1 MEKKIFKP
9 TEEQQKILEIK
20 EGLHL
25 VLAPPGSGKT
35 ELLAER
41 VFDAKKVGLNDA
53 DLICLTFT
61 TRAAKGMKERIFAK
75 YPANEI
81 IIGNIHHY
89 CSLFLF
95 RNNLIP
101 LNTSILDEQ
110 DSDQLIE
117 ELKSSLNYQ
126 QQIYNPNL
134 LKLATYLK
142 QKELGFPN
150 ELFMK
155 PKASEIPEPF
165 IAKEVCEAYNNEKVK
180 NNYLD
185 FDDLL
190 TYTYYHLINPKKNAL
205 LLSKFKW
212 LQVDEVQD
220 LNPLQWAIIQKIVTL
235 DSLVVYF
242 GDYEQA
248 IFSFMG
254 AKLDSLHNIEKNV
267 KNNPKNAIHNLQKNF
282 RSPSYLLDIYIKF
295 AQTNWVPSWK
305 KPPIPELKQNA
316 PEKSLIIYEIPGKIY
331 DEANYISQK
340 IIPNILNETEKTAII
355 VRFNK
360 SADHISNSLQKASI
374 PHFKISGFDVFRRK
388 SVKGLMAFYSIILNE
403 LDRLSWARI
412 LYEFN
417 VLLTLK
423 ESRNFVNELTSNGLT
438 LLDILK
444 YSGKSSRL
452 QDFFEI
458 ASSKE
463 MIVFDTETTGLDTSK
478 DDIIQIAAVKLSRGQ
493 IIETFEVFINTD
505 FDLTA
510 SELIHNISKKHLI
523 EFGVSH
529 SKGLSDFLE
538 FIGENSV
545 LVAHNIGFDYSILN
559 SNLKRFC
566 GKSIDGH
573 ISQLFDSIT
582 ISKLLYP
589 NFPSYKLKDLIDILK
604 VEGVNSHNAM
614 DDVKAT
620 AGLINKLQSY
630 YLESIEKSQIAF
642 LNNSEKILILEKFNT
657 KFSELHSLTEC
668 QLDEPKS
675 LNQIAELYLNHI
687 KGLFIPKDESKIEKW
702 RKDWADEMNE
712 MDKLLRHIAH
722 YTEDS
727 HELNLKQKI
736 AKYIPEYRHFK
747 ESDLYIGNEKVVI
760 STVYKA
766 KGLEFDNV
774 IVAETTDE
782 NYPMLWPYANSTE
795 EEKRNRI
802 SEDARAFYVAMTRS
816 KRKLF
821 FTSSTHAK
829 NGKPVKQSRFIESI
843 LPFFIKENFT
853 NPS

>member
-1 MEKKIFKP
+1 MEKKVFQP
-9 TEEQQKILEIK
+9 TKEQQKILDIK

-41 VFDAKKVGLNDA
+41 VFNAKKVGLKDA

-61 TRAAKGMKERIFAK
+61 TRAAKGMKERIFEK
-75 YPANEI
+75 YPENEI
-81 IIGNIHHY
+81 IIGNIHHF

-95 RNNLIP
+95 HNNLIP
-101 LNTSILDEQ
+101 LNTSILDEE
-110 DSDQLIE
+110 DSEQIIE
-117 ELKSSLNYQ
+117 ELKSSLNYNH
-126 QQIYNPNL
+126 QIYNPNL
-134 LKLATYLK
+134 IKLSTYLK

-155 PKASEIPEPF
+155 PKASEVPEPF
-165 IAKEVCEAYNNEKVK
+165 MAKEVCDAYNSEKLK

-190 TYTYYHLINPKKNAL
+190 TLTYHHLINPKNNSL
-205 LLSKFKW
+205 SLSKFKW

-220 LNPLQWAIIQKIVTL
+220 LNPLQWAIIQKIVTV

-267 KNNPKNAIHNLQKNF
+267 KNNPKNAIHNLQTNF

-295 AQTNWVPSWK
+295 AQTHWIPSWK

-316 PEKSLIIYEIPGKIY
+316 PDKSLMTYEIPGKIY

-340 IIPNILNETEKTAII
+340 IVPNILNETEKTAII

-360 SADHISNSLQKASI
+360 SADYISTSLKNASI

-423 ESRNFVNELTSNGLT
+423 ESRNFVNELSSQGLT
-438 LLDILK
+438 LLDIIK
-444 YSGKSSRL
+444 YDGKSSRL
-452 QDFFEI
+452 AHFSNIISSNEI
-458 ASSKE
+458 
-463 MIVFDTETTGLDTSK
+463 IVFDTETTGLDTDR
-478 DDIIQIAAVKLSRGQ
+478 DDIIQIAAVKISNGN
-493 IIETFEVFINTD
+493 IIETFEVYINTEID
-505 FDLTA
+505 VTP
-510 SELIHNISKKHLI
+510 SELIHNISKKQLD
-523 EFGVSH
+523 EQGVTH
-529 SKGLSDFLE
+529 AKGLTDFIE
-538 FIGENSV
+538 FIGENSI
-545 LVAHNIGFDYSILN
+545 LIAHNIGFDYSILN
-559 SNLKRFC
+559 ANLQRFC
-566 GKSIDGH
+566 GKSATSYIT
-573 ISQLFDSIT
+573 QMFDSIT
-582 ISKLLYP
+582 ISKLLFP
-589 NFPSYKLKDLIDILK
+589 NFPSYKLKDLIDFLK
-604 VEGVNSHNAM
+604 LDGVNSHNAM

-620 AGLINKLQSY
+620 AGLIKKLQAI
-630 YLESIEKSQIAF
+630 YLENIEKNQVAF
-642 LNNSEKILILEKFNT
+642 LNNLDKKAIIEKFNA
-657 KFSELHSLTEC
+657 KFKELYSLSES
-668 QLDEPKS
+668 QLDETKS
-675 LNQIAELYLNHI
+675 LIHVADLYLNYI
-687 KGLFIPKDESKIEKW
+687 KKHFIPKDESKTEKW
-702 RKDWADEMNE
+702 LKDWADEMNE
-712 MDKLLRHIAH
+712 MDKLLRHISY
-722 YTEDS
+722 YTKDAKQ
-727 HELNLKQKI
+727 LKLRQKI

-795 EEKRNRI
+795 EEKKNRI
-802 SEDARAFYVAMTRS
+802 LEDSRAFYVAMTRS
-816 KRKLF
+816 KKKLF
-821 FTSSTHAK
+821 FTSSTLAP
-829 NGKPVKQSRFIESI
+829 NGKPVKQSRFKECI
-843 LPFFIKENFT
+843 LPFFTKDIFT